1 MRFLA
6 DENFPRL
13 AVEELQAAG
22 HDVAWVL
29 TESPSAEDPDILARA
44 VLEERIV
51 LTFDTD
57 FGRLAFQH
65 KLPATCGIV
74 LFRLRKIPP
83 DVATASIAELIGSRQ
98 DWAGNFSIVEP
109 GNIRVRAL

>member
-44 VLEERIV
+44 VLDDN
-51 LTFDTD
+51 LS
-57 FGRLAFQH
+57 LQ
-65 KLPATCGIV
+65 
-74 LFRLRKIPP
+74 
-83 DVATASIAELIGSRQ
+83 LILYVINYS
-98 DWAGNFSIVEP
+98 SCK
-109 GNIRVRAL
+109 NIEILKKPFHY